1 MAVRTRNDVAKEVAP
16 KLGLTLQ
23 EADRFVLIVLNE
35 IKAMLKRG
43 DEVVFRGF
51 GRFSPVRQEGRIR
64 RNPKTGKR
72 IVTPAKNVVKF
83 KPYGDLAKLPLE
95 VNE

>member
-16 KLGLTLQ
+16 HFGVTLQ
-23 EADRFVLIVLNE
+23 EADRFVLRVLNE

-51 GRFSPVRQEGRIR
+51 GHFSPVR
-64 RNPKTGKR
+64 
-72 IVTPAKNVVKF
+72 
-83 KPYGDLAKLPLE
+83 
-95 VNE
+95 